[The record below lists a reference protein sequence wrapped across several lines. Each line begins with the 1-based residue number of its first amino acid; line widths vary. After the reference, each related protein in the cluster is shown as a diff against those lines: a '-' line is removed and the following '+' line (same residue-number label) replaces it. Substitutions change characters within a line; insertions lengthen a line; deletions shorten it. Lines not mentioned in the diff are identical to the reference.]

1 MPIRAVLFD
10 KDGTLLDYHLTW
22 GPINV
27 AAADIAA
34 AGDRVLADRLLALGG
49 MDRTSM
55 ITRPGSLLAAA
66 HTVEIATA
74 WAAAGSPLPL
84 DDLSRRLDALF
95 TASATGS
102 VPIGDLDACFSALRA
117 AGLAL
122 GIASSDNEASV
133 RLMLDH
139 LGLAHHMSFV
149 TGYDSGHG
157 VKPGPGMVLAF
168 AAALGLQPSEI
179 AVVGDNSHDIDMGR
193 SAGAG
198 LVIGVLSGTGDA
210 ATLAPIADAC
220 LADISELPAFLASHL
235 AA

>member
-10 KDGTLLDYHLTW
+10 KDGTLLDYNLTW

-27 AAADIAA
+27 AAAKIAA
-34 AGDRVLADRLLALGG
+34 DGDLDLIDRLLAEGG
-49 MDRTSM
+49 MDKATM
-55 ITRPGSLLAAA
+55 VTRAGSLLAAG
-66 HTVEIATA
+66 HTIEIASA
-74 WAAAGSPLPL
+74 WTKAGSPLSL

-102 VPIGDLDACFSALRA
+102 VPIGDLEACFSALRA
-117 AGLAL
+117 EGLIL
-122 GIASSDNEASV
+122 GIASSDNQASIH
-133 RLMLDH
+133 LMLDH
-139 LGLAHHMSFV
+139 LGLADHISFV
-149 TGYDSGHG
+149 AGYDSGHG

-168 AAALGLQPSEI
+168 AAALGLEPSEI
-179 AVVGDNSHDIDMGR
+179 AVVGDNTHDIDMGR

-220 LADISELPAFLASHL
+220 LSDISELPAFLVPYT

>member
-34 AGDRVLADRLLALGG
+34 AGDRDLADRLLSLGG
-49 MDRTSM
+49 MDRANM

-66 HTVEIATA
+66 HTVEIASA
-74 WAAAGSPLPL
+74 WVEAGSPLSL
-84 DDLSRRLDALF
+84 QDLSHRLDALF

-102 VPIGDLDACFSALRA
+102 VPIGNLEACFSALRV
-117 AGLAL
+117 AGLKL
-122 GIASSDNEASV
+122 GIASSDNEASI
-133 RLMLDH
+133 RLMLAH
-139 LGLAHHMSFV
+139 LGLAHHIAFV
-149 TGYDSGHG
+149 AGYDSGHG
-157 VKPGPGMVLAF
+157 VKPGPGMALAF

-193 SAGAG
+193 NAGAG
-198 LVIGVLSGTGDA
+198 LIIGVLSGTGDA
-210 ATLAPIADAC
+210 ATLTPIADAC
-220 LADISELPAFLASHL
+220 LSDISELPAFLAPHL
-235 AA
+235 GA

>member
-34 AGDRVLADRLLALGG
+34 AGDRALADRLLIHGG

-66 HTVEIATA
+66 STMEIAAA
-74 WAAAGSPLPL
+74 WVAAGSPLSL
-84 DDLSRRLDALF
+84 EILAGRLDALF

-102 VPIGDLDACFSALRA
+102 VPIGDLDTCFSALRA
-117 AGLAL
+117 AGLTL
-122 GIASSDNEASV
+122 GIASSDNEASI
-133 RLMLDH
+133 RRMLDH
-139 LGLAHHMSFV
+139 LGLTHHIAFV

-157 VKPGPGMVLAF
+157 LKPGPGMVLAF
-168 AAALGLQPSEI
+168 AAALGLHPSEI

-193 SAGAG
+193 NAGAG
-198 LVIGVLSGTGDA
+198 LVIGVLSGTSDA
-210 ATLAPIADAC
+210 AALMPIADVC
-220 LADISELPAFLASHL
+220 LSDISELPTFLAPHI